1 VRVTFVQ
8 PLQGTKFGFT
18 KILRVE
24 PLGMECV
31 SSTLKL
37 HDHET
42 YYVDLR
48 LDKPRVLENH
58 LRDWKPHAVGI
69 ACGFSTDVYT
79 ALEGARQIKDV
90 LPDTII
96 FTGGHHSSL
105 VPGDLLFP
113 GSPIDAVVVGEGE
126 WPTLDLIDA
135 MERGDEPSAV
145 PGIMT
150 LENLGNGFVSREIMA
165 GMDDLP
171 LPDRELSKRYR
182 HLYHHG
188 FRSPSACVETT
199 RGCPFNCNFCSIW
212 VFYQRRARRFSAERI
227 VADLEH
233 VRRLGERDV
242 FFTDDIAFLQR
253 ESYEELADAIEAA
266 GLTDMSFSCET
277 RADLVMKYPET
288 FKRWKEIGLHMV
300 FLGIEKMD
308 DDGLDSVRKRTK
320 GGALTNLAAIEYLED
335 CEISPLASLIADPG
349 WDDEDFD
356 RLEETVKLHKLT
368 NPGFTVL
375 TPLPGTELW
384 ETVKDKI
391 TTDDYA
397 YFDVMHLVLPS
408 KLPPVGGGQEARAD
422 GASGENLRHAAG
434 VQRRSGHA
442 KRVRLP
448 RLSGLYPEAGLG
460 AGGVRAGRLGGP
472 REVTPRRIGRRGG
485 RDRDQGRGRL
495 ERQAPA
501 LLRPSTA
508 EGSGGLGLSHRIVV
522 HRNPTSK
529 LEVSK

>member
-1 VRVTFVQ
+1 MRVTFVQ

-90 LPDTII
+90 LPDTLI

-105 VPGDLLFP
+105 VPGDLLFS

-150 LENLGNGFVSREIMA
+150 RENLGNGFVSREIMA

-227 VADLEH
+227 VEDLEH

-277 RADLVMKYPET
+277 RADLVMKYPDT

-335 CEISPLASLIADPG
+335 CGISPLASLIADPG

-408 KLPPVGGGQEARAD
+408 KLPPARFYERVARLYGLTRAD
-422 GASGENLRHAAG
+422 TQIGWAAVKKLAQMALQG
-434 VQRRSGHA
+434 KTFAMRRVFSAVQDMQKGSAYLDYPGSIP
-442 KRVRLP
+442 KPDWVPVGYGRVDW
-448 RLSGLYPEAGLG
+448 
-460 AGGVRAGRLGGP
+460 V
-472 REVTPRRIGRRGG
+472 
-485 RDRDQGRGRL
+485 DRGRSPL
-495 ERQAPA
+495 AESVAK
-501 LLRPSTA
+501 TA
-508 EGSGGLGLSHRIVV
+508 ETEIKVAVG
-522 HRNPTSK
+522 
-529 LEVSK
+529 